1 MQILVPHSK
10 PAVTSYLHAYIPS
23 FDYSVLGLLFILY
36 KLQKIKD
43 WVGIVIAI
51 IYPFVAAAICG
62 LVFGLMFTSIVV
74 GWYIFFIVLGIWL
87 LYYLLIFVASALS
100 GNKKIKSAPDAQN

>member
-10 PAVTSYLHAYIPS
+10 PSVTSYFNADIPS

-51 IYPFVAAAICG
+51 IYPILAGLICG
-62 LVFGLMFTSIVV
+62 LLFGLISASIVV
-74 GWYIFFIVLGIWL
+74 GWYVFFIVLGIWL
-87 LYYLLIFVASALS
+87 LYYLVIFVASALS
-100 GNKKIKSAPDAQN
+100 GNKKIKTTPDARN